1 VVAAAAVLPTG
12 RDVVFDTEDGIRL
25 GAWYFRRAGEAVL
38 VRHGNAGDR
47 DDIVPLS
54 LSRRPYDAAVESK
67 RLVVILVR

>member
-1 VVAAAAVLPTG
+1 
-12 RDVVFDTEDGIRL
+12 
-25 GAWYFRRAGEAVL
+25 

-54 LSRRPYDAAVESK
+54 LSRRLYDAAVESK

>member
-25 GAWYFRRAGEAVL
+25 GAWYFRRAGAVL

-54 LSRRPYDAAVESK
+54 LSRRLYDAAVESK